1 MIFFLIRDKLVSIM
15 LSLIFLILAVLS
27 FAYFVLINIASPG
40 TFLGTVFSFSAV
52 WFWIAVFF
60 AVLFALEKRNV
71 LKKICG
77 RISKRIKIIFI
88 FLFCAG
94 VLISGL
100 NLFFIC
106 TPRLSDGNENVRYV
120 IVLGGGI
127 TKDAK
132 LTNSVQNRV
141 RVASEYLKAHSDSL
155 AVVTGGKGRFDP
167 CPESDV
173 LKPALASYG
182 IDENR
187 ILAENKAKD
196 TIQNFMFSAELFAE
210 HDGISIEEVLAS
222 PVAVVTSD
230 FHIARAERLASR
242 MGFSDVYGVA
252 SKTPPLFVLNSYCR
266 EICCYVKLNLRILL
280 TGKPNHLQ

>member
-1 MIFFLIRDKLVSIM
+1 MIFFLMRDKLISTM
-15 LSLIFLILAVLS
+15 LSVIFLILSILS
-27 FAYFVLINIASPG
+27 GAYFVLINIASPG
-40 TFLGTVFSFSAV
+40 TFLGTIFSFSAV
-52 WFWIAVFF
+52 WLLIAVFF
-60 AVLFALEKRNV
+60 ALLFVLERQKI
-71 LKKICG
+71 LKKILLG
-77 RISKRIKIIFI
+77 ISKTSKIILVSFI
-88 FLFCAG
+88 CAG
-94 VLISGL
+94 VFIAGL

-132 LTNSVQNRV
+132 LTDSVQNRV
-141 RVASEYLKAHSDSL
+141 RVASEYLKSHPTSL
-155 AVVTGGKGRFDP
+155 AVVTGGKGKFAP

-173 LKPALASYG
+173 LKPVLASYG

-210 HDGISIEEVLAS
+210 HDGISVEEVLAS
-222 PVAVVTSD
+222 PVAIVTSD

-252 SKTPPLFVLNSYCR
+252 SKTPPLFILNSYCR
-266 EICCYVKLNLRILL
+266 EICSYVKLNLRILF
-280 TGKPNHLQ
+280 TGKPKHL

>member
-1 MIFFLIRDKLVSIM
+1 M
-15 LSLIFLILAVLS
+15 
-27 FAYFVLINIASPG
+27 
-40 TFLGTVFSFSAV
+40 
-52 WFWIAVFF
+52 
-60 AVLFALEKRNV
+60 
-71 LKKICG
+71 
-77 RISKRIKIIFI
+77 
-88 FLFCAG
+88 
-94 VLISGL
+94 

-106 TPRLSDGNENVRYV
+106 NPRLSDGKENVRYV

-132 LTNSVQNRV
+132 LTDSVQNRV
-141 RVASEYLKAHSDSL
+141 RVASEYLKSHPASL
-155 AVVTGGKGRFDP
+155 AVVTGGKGKFSP

-173 LKPALASYG
+173 LKPVLASYE

-210 HDGISIEEVLAS
+210 HDGISMEEVLAS

-230 FHIARAERLASR
+230 FHIARPERLASR

-280 TGKPNHLQ
+280 TGKPTHL